1 MGLWGT
7 VVAVR
12 NRETV
17 QIDQRGRSYLAKLG
31 YEKGVTLVA
40 EPVDGEDDAWIIRP
54 GQVLSELEVALLSN
68 PRNVESL
75 QRAAAESEAGG
86 LGTNLV

>member
-1 MGLWGT
+1 M
-7 VVAVR
+7 ADVR

-17 QIDQRGRSYLAKLG
+17 QIDQRGRSYLARLG
-31 YEKGVTLVA
+31 YSKGVTLVA
-40 EPVDGEDDAWIIRP
+40 DPVDGENDAWIIRP

-75 QRAAAESEAGG
+75 RRAAAESQAGES
-86 LGTNLV
+86 GTDLV